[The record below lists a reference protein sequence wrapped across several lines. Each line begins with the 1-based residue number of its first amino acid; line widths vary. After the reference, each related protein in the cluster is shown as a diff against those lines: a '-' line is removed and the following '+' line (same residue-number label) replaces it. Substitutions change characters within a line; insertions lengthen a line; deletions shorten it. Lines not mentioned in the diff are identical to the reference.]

1 MESEQ
6 RARCVAC
13 AGFLR
18 RSVFVLFLSFSDF
31 FLFFFWLFISAF
43 YFFCDFET
51 RHYKMQSCFYLTDSK
66 VKDPSTYFAT
76 SAQVQATF
84 ANASS
89 WPCDTPMAASE
100 DVWFTNTHTQRAGG
114 AWAAA

>member
-66 VKDPSTYFAT
+66 VKDPSTVRQDSNVISNWST
-76 SAQVQATF
+76 MTRTLPQASRP
-84 ANASS
+84 SS
-89 WPCDTPMAASE
+89 
-100 DVWFTNTHTQRAGG
+100 
-114 AWAAA
+114 

>member
-31 FLFFFWLFISAF
+31 FLFFSGSLFLPFISFVTLKPDITKCSPAF
-43 YFFCDFET
+43 TSRIRRSRT
-51 RHYKMQSCFYLTDSK
+51 R
-66 VKDPSTYFAT
+66 
-76 SAQVQATF
+76 AQFGKTRTL
-84 ANASS
+84 S
-89 WPCDTPMAASE
+89 PTG
-100 DVWFTNTHTQRAGG
+100 RR
-114 AWAAA
+114 